1 MSADQKM
8 NSDNSSTS
16 DYANFAFNP
25 YAISTE
31 DLTKAKNGDKSLVN
45 GGYERDEN
53 PHYEDTNQVVEQAGL
68 GRRKKENLVYE
79 AAGKKIKPRRE
90 QRQNLPPL
98 PPPEYNDTSKE
109 TKLNWKLPFLILS
122 LMMLISLIGAT
133 LGLLAFFKD
142 NKCSCKDSTSLS
154 LPVTQGKNL

>member
-68 GRRKKENLVYE
+68 GRRK
-79 AAGKKIKPRRE
+79 RE
-90 QRQNLPPL
+90 
-98 PPPEYNDTSKE
+98 
-109 TKLNWKLPFLILS
+109 
-122 LMMLISLIGAT
+122 
-133 LGLLAFFKD
+133 
-142 NKCSCKDSTSLS
+142 SCL
-154 LPVTQGKNL
+154 